1 MSFIAAATIVGGASL
16 VGGYMQAQ
24 GAKNAAQI
32 QADANAR
39 AQEQLLA
46 TGKQDAGLYQPYQ
59 DLGQTGV
66 NAFNANMPYLTNQ
79 FSNADLNSNLA
90 PNYGFMLQQGQGA
103 NLSAANATGGMVGGN
118 ALQGL
123 QNYTQNFAGNAY
135 QNAFTNYQN
144 QQNNIFNRLSG
155 IAGIGQAATTGAA
168 NAMLGT
174 GTNVA
179 SLTQGIG
186 QAQAAGQIGQA
197 NAYGNA
203 LSGVGNAGLLYGMN
217 QAGQGGGTGLSA
229 PGGFNQSGVQTINGM
244 ANPNFVGPVP

>member
-1 MSFIAAATIVGGASL
+1 MSFIAAATIIGGTSL

-32 QADANAR
+32 QADANAQ
-39 AQEQLLA
+39 AQNQLLQ
-46 TGKQDAGLYQPYQ
+46 TGKQAAGLYQPYQ

-203 LSGVGNAGLLYGMN
+203 LSGIGNAGLLYGMN
-217 QAGQGGGTGLSA
+217 QAGQGATAMGGAAGAGGL
-229 PGGFNQSGVQTINGM
+229 GGAEM
-244 ANPNFVGPVP
+244 LLA